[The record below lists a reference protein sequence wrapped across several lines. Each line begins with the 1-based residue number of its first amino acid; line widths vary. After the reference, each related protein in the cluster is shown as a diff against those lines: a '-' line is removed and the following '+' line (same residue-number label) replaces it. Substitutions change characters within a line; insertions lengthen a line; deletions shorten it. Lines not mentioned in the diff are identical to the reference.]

1 MSAIPTALHGSDAL
15 ALGHEPMDR
24 THEEFVELLQALQAA
39 ADEALRPTL
48 RTLIEHTE
56 AHFGQED
63 AWMAATGFAPDN
75 CHQRQHTMVL
85 ELMRTVEQQAVQ
97 DLRLVR
103 RLADELALWFPQHVQ
118 MMDAALAWHCEQVGF
133 DPATG
138 DFRPGA
144 AAQPLPETPLS
155 HCGSAGCA
163 TR

>member
-1 MSAIPTALHGSDAL
+1 MSALPAALQWSDAL
-15 ALGHEPMDR
+15 VLGNEPMDR

-39 ADEALRPTL
+39 SDEALQPAL

-97 DLRLVR
+97 DLTLVR
-103 RLADELALWFPQHVQ
+103 RLAEELALWFPQHAQ

-133 DPATG
+133 DTATG
-138 DFRPGA
+138 ALRPGA
-144 AAQPLPETPLS
+144 AAQPLPDTPLS
-155 HCGSAGCA
+155 HCGSACCA

>member
-1 MSAIPTALHGSDAL
+1 MSAIPTTLHWSDAL
-15 ALGHEPMDR
+15 ALGNEAMDR
-24 THEEFVELLQALQAA
+24 THEEFVEHLQVLQAA
-39 ADEALRPTL
+39 TDEALRPAL

-85 ELMRTVEQQAVQ
+85 ELMRQVERQAAQ
-97 DLRLVR
+97 DLSLVR
-103 RLADELALWFPQHVQ
+103 RLADELALWFPQHAQ

-133 DPATG
+133 DTATG
-138 DFRPGA
+138 TLRPGA
-144 AAQPLPETPLS
+144 AAQPLPDTPLS